1 MRWSTVC
8 GEMSSSAAISLDDRC
23 SLTRRRQ
30 SSCPALSRAIRASI
44 SSPAEL
50 SSPSAVSGT
59 RGHSSK
65 ANPTPNAMALLS
77 ITSPALNLFHNGE
90 VSQISA
96 DFRELSRKGIG
107 GAYSWTLWPAFA
119 EASAGSLRNTFSA
132 GMPAAASAKAGG
144 EGWIRTSVRLRG
156 QIYSL
161 LPLTTR
167 PPLQRCGQARHVA
180 SHLICVNAGKNEELS
195 PRRFAPALQPNASPP
210 DWPGWSG

>member
-23 SLTRRRQ
+23 SLTSRRQ
-30 SSCPALSRAIRASI
+30 SSCPALRRATRASI

-90 VSQISA
+90 VGQISA
-96 DFRELSRKGIG
+96 DFRELCRKGIG
-107 GAYSWTLWPAFA
+107 GAYSGTLRPLVSLAF
-119 EASAGSLRNTFSA
+119 
-132 GMPAAASAKAGG
+132 
-144 EGWIRTSVRLRG
+144 
-156 QIYSL
+156 
-161 LPLTTR
+161 
-167 PPLQRCGQARHVA
+167 
-180 SHLICVNAGKNEELS
+180 HL
-195 PRRFAPALQPNASPP
+195 FASPP
-210 DWPGWSG
+210 TGCAREWWRGLDSNQRTLARADLQSAAFNHSATSPQRSGRRAMWRRCGGVSTRSNERSAGLSPLRSSSSARSKIEPSPGWSRFWSG